1 MILRSTRASRAVLR
15 EPLKETIANDKGED
29 KGILIY
35 KGKEQL
41 RVECISAVRK
51 SELLLVLFVDVRD
64 RLIRGNFV
72 FVDRREYAYKE
83 VRGTN
88 EIGKT
93 FIIRNKIKIQE

>member
-1 MILRSTRASRAVLR
+1 M
-15 EPLKETIANDKGED
+15 
-29 KGILIY
+29 
-35 KGKEQL
+35 

-93 FIIRNKIKIQE
+93 FIIRNKIKISRIIYLSWNFFFERIEKLKIRQK

>member
-1 MILRSTRASRAVLR
+1 M
-15 EPLKETIANDKGED
+15 
-29 KGILIY
+29 
-35 KGKEQL
+35 

-93 FIIRNKIKIQE
+93 FIIRNKIKISRIIYLRWNFFSRESKN

>member
-1 MILRSTRASRAVLR
+1 M
-15 EPLKETIANDKGED
+15 
-29 KGILIY
+29 
-35 KGKEQL
+35 
-41 RVECISAVRK
+41 RVKCISAVRK

-93 FIIRNKIKIQE
+93 FIIRNKIKISRIIYLRWNFFSRESKN

>member
-1 MILRSTRASRAVLR
+1 M
-15 EPLKETIANDKGED
+15 
-29 KGILIY
+29 
-35 KGKEQL
+35 
-41 RVECISAVRK
+41 RVKCISAVRK
-51 SELLLVLFVDVRD
+51 SELLLVLFVDVHD

-93 FIIRNKIKIQE
+93 FIIRNKIKISRIIYLRWNFFSRESKN